1 LHKMSEVGKRINWA
15 CTYQEK
21 VGEQVGLD
29 LKAEFPDVTGFST
42 TNLWYMKKWYKFY
55 TDRMPSEKLQ
65 QLVGEIDSV
74 AQRMLRCQ
82 APFFIIDKLKAL
94 DYAIYN
100 ISKRGSDMSDFS
112 VDFFREDDGTKPV
125 GVFIKTL
132 DVKMKAKVVADLH
145 LLEEYGNMAREPLSK
160 HLEDGI
166 FEVRSKVGSDIV
178 RILYFF
184 DGKRIIIVT
193 NGFVKKQ
200 SKTPRSEIELA
211 KKRRNVHLARNNRN
225 ITGSKEVLK

>member
-1 LHKMSEVGKRINWA
+1 
-15 CTYQEK
+15 
-21 VGEQVGLD
+21 
-29 LKAEFPDVTGFST
+29 
-42 TNLWYMKKWYKFY
+42 
-55 TDRMPSEKLQ
+55 
-65 QLVGEIDSV
+65 
-74 AQRMLRCQ
+74 
-82 APFFIIDKLKAL
+82 
-94 DYAIYN
+94 
-100 ISKRGSDMSDFS
+100 
-112 VDFFREDDGTKPV
+112 
-125 GVFIKTL
+125 
-132 DVKMKAKVVADLH
+132 MKAKVVADLH